1 MGNKQ
6 FKKAR
11 KYFDASVEKGQKKVV
26 TILKNGGFD
35 GINYAKTFKID
46 TDGGLASAPSAIT
59 LETEAGRAKMLG
71 ASATDFPTV
80 DMATS
85 TSMYQNGNLIG
96 IGVVSNY
103 YDAQKANN
111 ANSDE
116 IVKKTIL
123 AYKKIEEFH
132 NRASWGTDATIVAG
146 GLLGFFNHPHI
157 MKSAFETGET
167 TQKDTWIEKKATE
180 IVSDIT
186 DMIRDFYTE
195 RPDIREA
202 GVTLQIHM
210 SASSL
215 DILTLKKVDSKT
227 SVLEH
232 LEDFLPKNRF
242 KVEFVVTN
250 ALNYDGKEYVAIGDF
265 RGESMSYSIPM
276 TTEGMDTFEV
286 GMTIRKNFVSESR
299 GLLVEKPNTAIIYEG
314 V

>member
-11 KYFDASVEKGQKKVV
+11 KYFDSSVEKGQRKVV
-26 TILKNGGFD
+26 KILKDGGFD
-35 GINYAKTFKID
+35 GINYAKSFKIEL
-46 TDGGLASAPSAIT
+46 DGGLASAPSAIT
-59 LETEAGRAKMLG
+59 TETEAGRAKILG

-80 DMATS
+80 AMATS
-85 TSMYQNGNLIG
+85 TSMFQNGNLIG

-103 YDAQKANN
+103 YDAQKASN

-132 NRASWGTDATIVAG
+132 NRAAWGTDATIVAG

-157 MKSAFETGET
+157 VKSAFEAGAT
-167 TQKDTWIEKKATE
+167 TQKDTWAEKNANE
-180 IVSDIT
+180 IVSDVI
-186 DMIRDFYTE
+186 DMIRDYYAE
-195 RPDIREA
+195 RPDVREA

-210 SASSL
+210 SATTL
-215 DILTLKKVDSKT
+215 DILTLKKIDTKT
-227 SVLEH
+227 SVLAH
-232 LEDFLPKNRF
+232 LEEFLPKNRF
-242 KVEFVVTN
+242 NVALVVSN
-250 ALNYDGKEYVAIGDF
+250 ALNYKGKEHVAIGDF
-265 RGESMSYSIPM
+265 RAESMSYSIPM
-276 TTEGMDTFEV
+276 TTEAMDTFEV
-286 GMTIRKNFVSESR
+286 GMTIRKNFAAESR